1 MESHRVCPLA
11 TGVFHSARC
20 PQGASVRSRFF
31 PLFRADWYPAVRTL
45 HVWPACHPSGGGRS
59 GCCSPR
65 GVVKMLLG
73 ACGAQTPSRPCFQLL
88 AICTQRCVAGSHAD
102 ATCKFFRNCQTVFQY
117 FFLSHLDRGARRR
130 DGGSFLAHGG
140 VLGGQKPAHRGVC
153 PPDCPSGY
161 SPCFSFA
168 WKLTQPGAISEAGV
182 SILFSLNS
190 GVHHVEAWGCGPLHL
205 LDTQARE
212 NWRDYVPQFPHP

>member
-1 MESHRVCPLA
+1 MFVLWRLEYFTRRDVLKVHPYGHDSFLFSGLTGTPQYGRRTCGLPATHR
-11 TGVFHSARC
+11 R
-20 PQGASVRSRFF
+20 
-31 PLFRADWYPAVRTL
+31 
-45 HVWPACHPSGGGRS
+45 GGRS

-88 AICTQRCVAGSHAD
+88 AACTQRRVAGSHAD

-140 VLGGQKPAHRGVC
+140 VLGGQKPAQRGVC

-168 WKLTQPGAISEAGV
+168 WKLTQPSAISEAGV
-182 SILFSLNS
+182 SFPFSVNS